1 MKKYLAVAL
10 GLCSVVALTSCKSQE
25 SAYKK
30 AYEKAKQQQVAVQQQ
45 PQTQTTV
52 AVQPT
57 QPATTVK
64 TTPSV
69 STADANVRSES
80 VQLIDGAG
88 LKTYSVVC
96 GSFSLKANAQGLQ
109 QKLKDAGYEAQIVLN
124 PSNKFYRVV
133 ATTYDDL
140 SSAVSSRNKLRG
152 TYPDAWLLRK

>member
-1 MKKYLAVAL
+1 MKKYVAIAL
-10 GLCSVVALTSCKSQE
+10 SLCTAIAITSCKSQE

-30 AYEKAKQQQVAVQQQ
+30 AYEKAKQQQTAEQQQ
-45 PQTQTTV
+45 PQQTTV

-57 QPATTVK
+57 APAVTAPT
-64 TTPSV
+64 TTP
-69 STADANVRSES
+69 THTDANVRSES

-109 QKLKDAGYEAQIVLN
+109 KTLKSKGYEAQIALN
-124 PSNKFYRVV
+124 PERKFYRVI

-140 SSAVSSRNKLRG
+140 SSAVASRNKLRA
-152 TYPDAWLLRK
+152 TYADAWLLYNK